1 MNPILLGSIFV
12 LVFISG
18 ISVAYGHKTVEAGP
32 YQIEV
37 GWEVEPPIVGIRNS
51 FVFIV
56 TESPSEGVK
65 SGVTNAFKNLEATAK
80 SGGITKSLSINSE
93 SKPGNYFSPVIPT
106 KVGTISI
113 ELKGEIRGT
122 PVDFDITI
130 EDVESTAIL
139 DFPPVSGS
147 SSDKDVT
154 ILKNAM
160 SSLQKDVAEIKSGG
174 VGSSNLNVGPAYDFA
189 VLGLSLGA
197 AGVILA
203 VIAMIKRK

>member
-1 MNPILLGSIFV
+1 MNKLLLGSIFA
-12 LVFISG
+12 LVMISG
-18 ISVAYGHKTVEAGP
+18 ISVAYGHKTVETGP

-37 GWEVEPPIVGIRNS
+37 GWEIEPPVVGIRNA
-51 FVFIV
+51 FVFHV

-65 SGVTNAFKNLEATAK
+65 SGVTNAFKNLEVTAK
-80 SGGITKSLSINSE
+80 SGGITKSLSINSDQR
-93 SKPGNYFSPVIPT
+93 PGNYFSPVIPT
-106 KVGTISI
+106 KIGTISI
-113 ELKGEIRGT
+113 ELKGNIGNT
-122 PVDFDITI
+122 PVDVEVQI

-147 SSDKDVT
+147 SSDQDVT

-174 VGSSNLNVGPAYDFA
+174 ISSGNLNVGPAYDFA

-203 VIAMIKRK
+203 VVAMIKRK